1 MILFARASQQR
12 QVDRY
17 LTELAIAHNPYGDS
31 EMVRKR
37 LFTELR
43 TERARLVRGDSG
55 GVGGRARRQEG
66 IKISDLTA
74 ALGPIKRVTL
84 TPEEMAA
91 RLRPRGAPV
100 P

>member
-1 MILFARASQQR
+1 MILFARAAQQR

-31 EMVRKR
+31 EMVRRK

-43 TERARLVRGDSG
+43 TERARLVRGDTG
-55 GVGGRARRQEG
+55 GGGRSRRQEG
-66 IKISDLTA
+66 IKLSDLTA

-84 TPEEMAA
+84 TPDEMAA
-91 RLRPRGAPV
+91 RLRPQGAPV

>member
-1 MILFARASQQR
+1 
-12 QVDRY
+12 
-17 LTELAIAHNPYGDS
+17 
-31 EMVRKR
+31 MVRRK

-43 TERARLVRGDSG
+43 TERARLVRGDT
-55 GVGGRARRQEG
+55 GGRSRRQEG
-66 IKISDLTA
+66 IKLSDLTA

-91 RLRPRGAPV
+91 RLRPQGVAV

>member
-17 LTELAIAHNPYGDS
+17 LTELAIAHNPYGEKESDR
-31 EMVRKR
+31 RK
-37 LFTELR
+37 LFTEFKN
-43 TERARLVRGDSG
+43 ERARLVRGDT
-55 GVGGRARRQEG
+55 GGRMRRQEG
-66 IKISDLTA
+66 IKLSDLTA

-91 RLRPRGAPV
+91 RLRPQGVAV